1 MVVRV
6 TDGARLFFG
15 CQLTE
20 RQELVAGRC
29 QEILVVGRRGRVPRG
44 QQIGGQG
51 RCGGGG
57 GDVRGGGA
65 GRGGGEGVVVVGAGT
80 AVGDRGPESVD
91 LALQGV
97 HHAPQAGVLLLQRH
111 QHLFDKHTHSTAPL
125 VSRPTP
131 VRQTHTARHR

>member
-1 MVVRV
+1 MVVVRV

-29 QEILVVGRRGRVPRG
+29 QEVLAVGRRGRVPRG

-57 GDVRGGGA
+57 GDVRGGGGGA
-65 GRGGGEGVVVVGAGT
+65 GGGGGEGVVVVGAGT

-97 HHAPQAGVLLLQRH
+97 HHAPQAGVLLL
-111 QHLFDKHTHSTAPL
+111 
-125 VSRPTP
+125 
-131 VRQTHTARHR
+131 